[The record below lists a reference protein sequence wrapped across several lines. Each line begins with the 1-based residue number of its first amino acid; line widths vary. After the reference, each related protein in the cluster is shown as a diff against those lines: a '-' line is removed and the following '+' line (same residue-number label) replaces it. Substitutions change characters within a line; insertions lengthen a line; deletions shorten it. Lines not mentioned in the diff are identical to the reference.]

1 MIEVF
6 IERWSNGKIIRH
18 PWSIWVDGKQT
29 AGSHGRHDYASQEDS
44 ETDALRFC
52 EELLKKKPDR
62 IRRL

>member
-6 IERWSNGKIIRH
+6 IERWSNGKVIRH

-52 EELLKKKPDR
+52 EELLKRKPDH

>member
-6 IERWSNGKIIRH
+6 IERWSNGKVIRH

-29 AGSHGRHDYASQEDS
+29 AGSHGRHDYASQEES

>member
-6 IERWSNGKIIRH
+6 IERWSNGKVIRH

-29 AGSHGRHDYASQEDS
+29 AGSHGRHDYASQEES
-44 ETDALRFC
+44 ATDALRFC